1 MEKTM
6 SPSRLTAL
14 NLWKLFQ
21 KLKFWNGALFL
32 GALLCGVSLAAFAE
46 GSAEA
51 GFDVFTESASPRARA
66 RYQANNGVIIA
77 PEDMYVNSYLASH
90 NYGYPEPDTD
100 IGVNIY
106 NRLDQTV
113 PLGRDHLGPEG
124 LLQIGVQGKTWG
136 FADLPPLNLV
146 LVVDTSLSMNDEDKL
161 FWFKASMESF
171 VKKVRSVDALSLVS
185 FNNTAEVVF
194 EPTLMDST
202 QKRRRFLDAVNK
214 LYPRGLTNLE
224 AGITLGYEQL
234 IPYYRENSVNL
245 ALLFSD
251 GDEFSAR
258 LAQSNAQTGDIR
270 ISLMWNNR
278 NDLDLHVVTPGGEEI
293 NFNNPQDSTGGHLDT
308 DRNLYGETMR
318 PVENV
323 YWPENAA
330 VPGNYRVFVRNY
342 AANEPGAY
350 ATPFQLEIKNG
361 KEYLY
366 FEGVVR
372 GSGRASSAE
381 VCSFEYSGY
390 DSLDRLKRMVEL
402 RTQQGIFLS
411 TLGLG
416 RSFDGELLRTLAK
429 YGQGASRSL
438 PSQAMVDGLLRADR
452 EFERIAVVAAKNLEL
467 ELEFTPGIEI
477 VEVLGYQN
485 RIEQNRVLCRIDSLH
500 QGDYKT
506 LFVRYRI
513 PPQNRGLQVAAL
525 RARTGDGSSPEVGLY
540 TDGNTAPGG
549 PAAFERV
556 VALTDPVNDF
566 AARML
571 RYSDAVLG
579 FAEAAREIGAHYYN
593 RGDDLTRLESAL
605 EIASK
610 TSRTMEEVK
619 RSLQNDA
626 AFDPELAVL
635 AKYTRILNERL
646 AETRRSFLN
655 EGSSR
660 MFYNRESSFSRM
672 TH

>member
-6 SPSRLTAL
+6 FPTKAKVLL
-14 NLWKLFQ
+14 
-21 KLKFWNGALFL
+21 L
-32 GALLCGVSLAAFAE
+32 GALLCGVSAAAFGEGFAE
-46 GSAEA
+46 S
-51 GFDVFTESASPRARA
+51 SSQRARD
-66 RYQANNGVIIA
+66 RYQANNGVIVA
-77 PEDMYVNSYLASH
+77 PEDMYINSYLSSH

-100 IGVNIY
+100 IGINIY
-106 NRLDQTV
+106 NRLDRTI

-124 LLQIGVQGKTWG
+124 LLQIGIQGKTWG

-146 LVVDTSLSMNDEDKL
+146 FVVDTSLSMNDDDKL
-161 FWFKASMESF
+161 FWFKSSMKNF
-171 VKKVRSVDALSLVS
+171 IKKIRSVDSLALVS

-194 EPTLMDST
+194 EPALMDST
-202 QKRRRFLDAVNK
+202 QKRGLFLEAVDK

-224 AGITLGYEQL
+224 AGVALGYEQI
-234 IPYYRENSVNL
+234 IPYYREDAINQV
-245 ALLFSD
+245 LLFSD

-258 LAQSNAQTGDIR
+258 LAQSNARTGDIR

-278 NDLDLHVVTPGGEEI
+278 NDLDLHVVTPTGEEI
-293 NFNNPQDSTGGHLDT
+293 NFNNPQDSNGGRLDT
-308 DRNLYGETMR
+308 DRNLYGETLR

-330 VPGNYRVFVRNY
+330 VPGNYRVFVRSY
-342 AANEPGAY
+342 ANNEPGTY
-350 ATPFQLEIKNG
+350 ATPFQVEIKNG

-366 FEGVVR
+366 FEGSVR
-372 GSGRASSAE
+372 GSGRASLAE
-381 VCSFEYSGY
+381 VCTFEYSGY
-390 DSLDRLKRMVEL
+390 DSLDRVKQMVET

-416 RSFDGELLRTLAK
+416 RRFDGELLRTLAK
-429 YGQGASRSL
+429 HGQGASRSL
-438 PSQAMVDGLLRADR
+438 PDETTVDGLFRTDR
-452 EFERIAVVAAKNLEL
+452 EFERIAVTAVENLEI
-467 ELEFTPGIEI
+467 ELEFTPGITL

-485 RIEQNRVLCRIDSLH
+485 RVEKNRVICRIDRLN

-513 PPQNRGLQVAAL
+513 PPQNQGLQVAAL
-525 RARTGDGSSPEVGLY
+525 RVRTREGTGPEVGLY

-556 VALTDPVNDF
+556 VVLTDPVNDF

-571 RYSDAVLG
+571 YYSGAVLD
-579 FAEAAREIGAHYYN
+579 FVEAVQEIGAHYYN
-593 RGDDLTRLESAL
+593 RGDDLTRLETAL
-605 EIASK
+605 QLAHK

-619 RSLQNDA
+619 RSLQNEA
-626 AFDPELAVL
+626 AFDPELSVL
-635 AKYTRILNERL
+635 ARYTQILNERIG
-646 AETRRSFLN
+646 ENRRSFLN

-660 MFYNRESSFSRM
+660 MLYGREGSFSRM
-672 TH
+672 TR

>member
-6 SPSRLTAL
+6 RPI
-14 NLWKLFQ
+14 
-21 KLKFWNGALFL
+21 KLKVLLSGL
-32 GALLCGVSLAAFAE
+32 LLCGLSVAAFAE
-46 GSAEA
+46 GSSEA
-51 GFDVFTESASPRARA
+51 SASAFVESVSQRARA
-66 RYQANNGVIIA
+66 RYQANNGVIVA
-77 PEDMYVNSYLASH
+77 PEDIYVNSYLASH

-106 NRLDQTV
+106 NRLNKTV

-124 LLQIGVQGKTWG
+124 ILQVGVQGKTWG

-146 LVVDTSLSMNDEDKL
+146 LIVDTSLSMNDEDKL
-161 FWFKASMESF
+161 FWFKASMENF
-171 VKKVRSVDALSLVS
+171 VKKIRSVDSLSLVS
-185 FNNTAEVVF
+185 FNNIAEVVF

-224 AGITLGYEQL
+224 AGVTLGYEQI
-234 IPYYRENSVNL
+234 IPYYREDSVNM

-258 LAQSNAQTGDIR
+258 LAQSSARAGDIR

-278 NDLDLHVVTPGGEEI
+278 NDLDLHVVTPAGEEI
-293 NFNNPQDSTGGHLDT
+293 NFNNPQDSSGGRLDA

-330 VPGNYRVFVRNY
+330 VPGSYRVFVQNY
-342 AANEPGAY
+342 AGNESGAY

-366 FEGVVR
+366 FEGAVR
-372 GSGRASSAE
+372 GSGRASITE
-381 VCSFEYSGY
+381 VCAFEYSGY
-390 DSLDRLKRMVEL
+390 DSLDRLQRLVEL

-416 RSFDGELLRTLAK
+416 RNFDGELLRTLAK
-429 YGQGASRSL
+429 HGQGASRSL
-438 PSQAMVDGLLRADR
+438 PSQATVDGLFKADR
-452 EFERIAVVAAKNLEL
+452 EFERIAVAAAENLEL

-477 VEVLGYQN
+477 VEVLGYQH
-485 RIEQNRVLCRIDSLH
+485 RIENNRVISRVDRLY

-525 RARTGDGSSPEVGLY
+525 RARSQGGSSPEVGLY

-571 RYSDAVLG
+571 RYSGAALD
-579 FAEAAREIGAHYYN
+579 FAEAVREIGAHYYN

-605 EIASK
+605 QVAYK

-619 RSLQNDA
+619 RSLQNEA
-626 AFDPELAVL
+626 AFDPELSVL
-635 AKYTRILNERL
+635 ARYTQILNERL
-646 AETRRSFLN
+646 GETRRSFLN

-660 MFYNRESSFSRM
+660 MFYNREGSFSRM

>member
-6 SPSRLTAL
+6 FPYKIKVTLL
-14 NLWKLFQ
+14 
-21 KLKFWNGALFL
+21 GALF
-32 GALLCGVSLAAFAE
+32 GALLCGVSPAAFGE
-46 GSAEA
+46 GFA
-51 GFDVFTESASPRARA
+51 ESASQRARD
-66 RYQANNGVIIA
+66 RYQANNGIIAA
-77 PEDMYVNSYLASH
+77 PEDIYINSYLSSH

-100 IGVNIY
+100 IGINIY
-106 NRLDQTV
+106 NRLNRTV

-124 LLQIGVQGKTWG
+124 LLQIGIQGKTWG
-136 FADLPPLNLV
+136 FANLPPLNLV
-146 LVVDTSLSMNDEDKL
+146 FVVDTSLSMNDDDKL
-161 FWFKASMESF
+161 FWFKASMKSF
-171 VKKVRSVDALSLVS
+171 IKKVRSVDSLALVG

-194 EPTLMDST
+194 EPARMDST
-202 QKRRRFLDAVNK
+202 LKRKLFIEAVDK

-224 AGITLGYEQL
+224 AGVSLGYEQI
-234 IPYYRENSVNL
+234 IPYYTEDSINQV
-245 ALLFSD
+245 LLFSD

-258 LAQSNAQTGDIR
+258 LAQSNARTGDIR

-278 NDLDLHVVTPGGEEI
+278 NDLDLHVVTPAGEEI
-293 NFNNPQDSTGGHLDT
+293 NFNNPQDSNGGRLDT
-308 DRNLYGETMR
+308 DRNLYGETLR

-330 VPGNYRVFVRNY
+330 APGNYRVFVRNY
-342 AANEPGAY
+342 ANNEPGIY
-350 ATPFQLEIKNG
+350 ATPFQVEIKNG

-366 FEGVVR
+366 FEGSIQ
-372 GSGRASSAE
+372 GSGRSSHTE
-381 VCSFEYSGY
+381 VCTFDYSGY
-390 DSLDRLKRMVEL
+390 DSLDRLKQMAET

-416 RSFDGELLRTLAK
+416 RHFDGELLRSLAK
-429 YGQGASRSL
+429 HGRGESRSL
-438 PSQAMVDGLLRADR
+438 PDEAMVDGLFQTDR
-452 EFERIAVVAAKNLEL
+452 EFERIAVTAAENLEL
-467 ELEFTPGIEI
+467 ELEFTPGIAI

-485 RIEQNRVLCRIDSLH
+485 RIEKNRVICRVDRLN

-525 RARTGDGSSPEVGLY
+525 RVRTQDGTGPEVGLY

-556 VALTDPVNDF
+556 VVLTDPASDF

-571 RYSDAVLG
+571 YYSGAALD
-579 FAEAAREIGAHYYN
+579 FAEAVREIGAHYYN
-593 RGDDLTRLESAL
+593 RGDDLTRLETAL
-605 EIASK
+605 QLAAQ

-619 RSLQNDA
+619 RSLQNEA
-626 AFDPELAVL
+626 AFDPELSVL
-635 AKYTRILNERL
+635 AAYTRILNERL
-646 AETRRSFLN
+646 ADTRRSFMR
-655 EGSSR
+655 ESSSR
-660 MFYNRESSFSRM
+660 MYYRREGSFSRM

>member
-1 MEKTM
+1 MVSAKM
-6 SPSRLTAL
+6 KVLL
-14 NLWKLFQ
+14 
-21 KLKFWNGALFL
+21 L
-32 GALLCGVSLAAFAE
+32 GALLWGVSAAAFGE
-46 GSAEA
+46 GFA
-51 GFDVFTESASPRARA
+51 ESASPRARD
-66 RYQANNGVIIA
+66 RYRANNGIILA
-77 PEDMYVNSYLASH
+77 PEDIYVNSYLSSH

-100 IGVNIY
+100 IGINIY
-106 NRLDQTV
+106 NNLDRII

-124 LLQIGVQGKTWG
+124 ILQIGIQGKTWG

-146 LVVDTSLSMNDEDKL
+146 FVVDTSLSMNDDDKL
-161 FWFKASMESF
+161 FWFKSSMKNF
-171 VKKVRSVDALSLVS
+171 IKKIRSVDSLALVS

-194 EPTLMDST
+194 EPALMDST
-202 QKRRRFLDAVNK
+202 QKRGLFIEAVDK

-224 AGITLGYEQL
+224 AGVTLGYEQ
-234 IPYYRENSVNL
+234 IVPYYSEDSINQV
-245 ALLFSD
+245 LLFSD

-258 LAQSNAQTGDIR
+258 LAQSGAGAGDIR

-278 NDLDLHVVTPGGEEI
+278 NDLDLHVVTPSGEEI
-293 NFNNPQDSTGGHLDT
+293 NFNNPQDSHGGRLDT

-342 AANEPGAY
+342 ASNEPGTY
-350 ATPFQLEIKNG
+350 ATPFQVEIKNG
-361 KEYLY
+361 KEYLH
-366 FEGVVR
+366 FEGSVR
-372 GSGRASSAE
+372 GSGRASLTE
-381 VCSFEYSGY
+381 VCAFEYSGY
-390 DSLDRLKRMVEL
+390 DSLDRVKQMVET

-416 RSFDGELLRTLAK
+416 RHFDGELLRTLAK
-429 YGQGASRSL
+429 HGRGASRSL
-438 PSQAMVDGLLRADR
+438 PDEAAADGLFRTDR
-452 EFERIAVVAAKNLEL
+452 EFERIAVTAAENLEL
-467 ELEFTPGIEI
+467 DLEFTPGITL

-485 RIEQNRVLCRIDSLH
+485 RIEKNRVICRIDRLN

-525 RARTGDGSSPEVGLY
+525 RVRSQEGTGPEVGLY

-556 VALTDPVNDF
+556 VVLTDPVNDF

-571 RYSDAVLG
+571 YYSGAVLG
-579 FAEAAREIGAHYYN
+579 FAEAVREIGANYYN
-593 RGDDLTRLESAL
+593 RGDDLTRLETAL
-605 EIASK
+605 QTARK

-619 RSLQNDA
+619 RSLQNET
-626 AFDPELAVL
+626 AFDPELSVL
-635 AKYTRILNERL
+635 AKYAQILNERL
-646 AETRRSFLN
+646 ADNRRSFRN

-660 MFYNRESSFSRM
+660 MFYGREGSFSRM
-672 TH
+672 TQ

>member
-1 MEKTM
+1 MEKRMPT
-6 SPSRLTAL
+6 
-14 NLWKLFQ
+14 
-21 KLKFWNGALFL
+21 KLKVLLL
-32 GALLCGVSLAAFAE
+32 GALLCGVAAGAFAE

-51 GFDVFTESASPRARA
+51 FAESASQRARA
-66 RYQANNGVIIA
+66 RYQANNGIIVA
-77 PEDMYVNSYLASH
+77 PEDIYVNSYLAAH

-106 NRLDQTV
+106 NRLNQAI

-124 LLQIGVQGKTWG
+124 ILQIGIQGKTWG

-161 FWFKASMESF
+161 FWFKASMENF
-171 VKKVRSVDALSLVS
+171 VKKVRSIDSLSLVS
-185 FNNTAEVVF
+185 FNNIAEVVF
-194 EPTLMDST
+194 EPALMDSS
-202 QKRRRFLDAVNK
+202 QKRRLFLDAVNK

-224 AGITLGYEQL
+224 AGLTLGYEQI
-234 IPYYRENSVNL
+234 IPYYKEDSVNQV
-245 ALLFSD
+245 LLFSD

-258 LAQSNAQTGDIR
+258 LAQSNARTGDIR

-278 NDLDLHVVTPGGEEI
+278 NDLDLHVATPGGEEI
-293 NFNNPQDSTGGHLDT
+293 NFNNPQDSTGGRLDT

-318 PVENV
+318 PVESV

-330 VPGNYRVFVRNY
+330 VPGNYRVFVQNY
-342 AANEPGAY
+342 AANETGAFI
-350 ATPFQLEIKNG
+350 TPFQLEIKNG

-372 GSGRASSAE
+372 GSGRASITE
-381 VCSFEYSGY
+381 VCAFEYSGY
-390 DSLDRLKRMVEL
+390 DSLDRLQRVVEL

-416 RSFDGELLRTLAK
+416 RNFDGELLRTLAK
-429 YGQGASRSL
+429 HGQGASRSL
-438 PSQAMVDGLLRADR
+438 SSRTTVDGLFKADR
-452 EFERIAVVAAKNLEL
+452 EFERIAVAAAENLEL

-485 RIEQNRVLCRIDSLH
+485 RVENNRVISRVDRLY

-525 RARTGDGSSPEVGLY
+525 RVRTQDGTGTEVGLY
-540 TDGNTAPGG
+540 TDGDTAPGG

-556 VALTDPVNDF
+556 VVLTDPVNDF

-571 RYSDAVLG
+571 RYSGAALD
-579 FAEAAREIGAHYYN
+579 FAEAVREIGAHYYN
-593 RGDDLTRLESAL
+593 RGDDLTRLEAAL
-605 EIASK
+605 QLAYK

-619 RSLQNDA
+619 RSLQNEA
-626 AFDPELAVL
+626 AFDPELSVL
-635 AKYTRILNERL
+635 ATYTQILNDRL
-646 AETRRSFLN
+646 ADTRRSFLN

-672 TH
+672 TR

>member
-1 MEKTM
+1 MEKM
-6 SPSRLTAL
+6 MVPG
-14 NLWKLFQ
+14 
-21 KLKFWNGALFL
+21 KLKALLL
-32 GALLCGVSLAAFAE
+32 GALLGGASVAALAE
-46 GSAEA
+46 GSSDA
-51 GFDVFTESASPRARA
+51 FVESSSQRARA
-66 RYQANNGVIIA
+66 RYQANNGVIVA
-77 PEDMYVNSYLASH
+77 PEDIYVNSYLASY

-100 IGVNIY
+100 IGVAIY
-106 NRLDQTV
+106 NRLNETI

-124 LLQIGVQGKTWG
+124 LLQIGIQGKTWG

-161 FWFKASMESF
+161 FWFKASMENF
-171 VKKVRSVDALSLVS
+171 IKKIRSIDSLSLVS
-185 FNNTAEVVF
+185 FNNAAELVF

-224 AGITLGYEQL
+224 AGIALGYEQI
-234 IPYYRENSVNL
+234 IPYYRENSVNQV
-245 ALLFSD
+245 LLFSD

-258 LAQSNAQTGDIR
+258 LTQSNARAGDIR

-278 NDLDLHVVTPGGEEI
+278 NDLDLHVATPGGEEI
-293 NFNNPQDSTGGHLDT
+293 NFNNPQDSSGGRLDT

-330 VPGNYRVFVRNY
+330 IPGTYRVFVRNY
-342 AANEPGAY
+342 ASNEPDAY

-372 GSGRASSAE
+372 GSGRASVTE

-390 DSLDRLKRMVEL
+390 DSLDRVQRMVEL
-402 RTQQGIFLS
+402 RSQQGIFLS

-416 RSFDGELLRTLAK
+416 RNFDGELLRTLAK
-429 YGQGASRSL
+429 HGQGASRSL
-438 PSQAMVDGLLRADR
+438 PSQAMVDGLFKADR
-452 EFERIAVVAAKNLEL
+452 EFERIAVVAAENLEL

-485 RIEQNRVLCRIDSLH
+485 RIENNRVISRIDQLH

-525 RARTGDGSSPEVGLY
+525 RVRTQDGSRPEVGLY

-556 VALTDPVNDF
+556 VALTDPANDF

-571 RYSDAVLG
+571 RYSGAVLD
-579 FAEAAREIGAHYYN
+579 FAEAVREIGGHYYN
-593 RGDDLTRLESAL
+593 RGDDLTRLEAAL

-619 RSLQNDA
+619 RSLQNEA
-626 AFDPELAVL
+626 AFDPELGVL
-635 AKYTRILNERL
+635 AKYTQILNERL
-646 AETRRSFLN
+646 ADTRRPFLN

-672 TH
+672 TR

>member
-1 MEKTM
+1 MMEKTM
-6 SPSRLTAL
+6 CPT
-14 NLWKLFQ
+14 
-21 KLKFWNGALFL
+21 KLKLLLL
-32 GALLCGVSLAAFAE
+32 GTLLCGVFAPGFAE
-46 GSAEA
+46 GSADGPVQ
-51 GFDVFTESASPRARA
+51 GFEESVSQRARA
-66 RYQANNGVIIA
+66 RYQTGNGIIVA
-77 PEDMYVNSYLASH
+77 PEDIHINSYLASY

-106 NRLDQTV
+106 NRLDQTI

-124 LLQIGVQGKTWG
+124 LLQIGIQGKTWG

-146 LVVDTSLSMNDEDKL
+146 LVVDTSLSMKDDEKL
-161 FWFKASMESF
+161 LWFKASMENF
-171 VKKVRSVDALSLVS
+171 VKKIRSIDSLSLVS
-185 FNNTAEVVF
+185 FNNSAELVF

-202 QKRRRFLDAVNK
+202 QKRRRFLDAVNR

-224 AGITLGYEQL
+224 AGVTLGYEQ
-234 IPYYRENSVNL
+234 IMPYYDEKSMNRV
-245 ALLFSD
+245 LLFSD

-258 LAQSNAQTGDIR
+258 LAQSNARTGDIR

-278 NDLDLHVVTPGGEEI
+278 NDLDLHVVTPAGEEI
-293 NFNNPQDSTGGHLDT
+293 NFNSPQDSTGGRLDI
-308 DRNLYGETMR
+308 DRNLYGETLR

-342 AANEPGAY
+342 AGNEPGAE

-361 KEYLY
+361 KEYLH
-366 FEGVVR
+366 FEGIVR
-372 GSGRASSAE
+372 GSGRASLTE

-390 DSLDRLKRMVEL
+390 DSLDRLQRTVEL
-402 RTQQGIFLS
+402 RARQGIFLS

-416 RSFDGELLRTLAK
+416 RCFDEELLRVLAQH
-429 YGQGASRSL
+429 GQGASRSL
-438 PSQAMVDGLLRADR
+438 PGQAMVDGLFKADR
-452 EFERIAVVAAKNLEL
+452 EFERIAVVAAENLEL

-485 RIEQNRVLCRIDSLH
+485 RIEKNRALCRIDTLH

-513 PPQNRGLQVAAL
+513 PPQNRGLQVVAL
-525 RARTGDGSSPEVGLY
+525 RARTQDGSRTEVGLY

-556 VALTDPVNDF
+556 VALTDPPNDF

-571 RYSDAVLG
+571 RYSGAVLD
-579 FAEAAREIGAHYYN
+579 FAEAVREIGAHYYN
-593 RGDDLTRLESAL
+593 REDDLTRLESAL
-605 EIASK
+605 QLAHK

-619 RSLQNDA
+619 RSLQNET
-626 AFDPELAVL
+626 AFDPELLVL
-635 AKYTRILNERL
+635 AKYTQILNERL
-646 AETRRSFLN
+646 ADTRRSFLD
-655 EGSSR
+655 EGNSR
-660 MFYNRESSFSRM
+660 MSYPREGSFSRM
-672 TH
+672 TR